1 MIEKLKTKWGI
12 TSTRRIWMILL
23 IFSLTGFSIL
33 LAKDPFY
40 RLLHVPPDTSLLIK
54 IPLAL
59 LLYQCLLLFWGALLG
74 EFPFFW
80 EKGKRLGR
88 LFVRPFKRSAP

>member
-23 IFSLTGFSIL
+23 IFSLTGCSIL
-33 LAKDPFY
+33 FLKGPVFKLLRIPAEASLA
-40 RLLHVPPDTSLLIK
+40 LQ

-59 LLYQCLLLFWGALLG
+59 LLYQCLLLFFGGLLG
-74 EFPFFW
+74 EFAFFW
-80 EKGKRLGR
+80 EKEKRLVR
-88 LFVRPFKRSAP
+88 LLMRPFTRSYR